1 MADLNNFISI
11 PLFLKILFLIISLFF
26 LFGIIYFL
34 LKTGWLKRLF
44 LQDLV
49 EFLSFKPYAIRK
61 VSQTW
66 KKIIKGLEKVS
77 ESETKL
83 AIIEADDLLNEILE
97 RMGYPGETLGEKLKQ
112 LSEVILPNLDEV
124 WKAHKIRSNIVHDP
138 TYRLSLGEARKVLEI
153 YEKALLKLE
162 AI

>member
-1 MADLNNFISI
+1 
-11 PLFLKILFLIISLFF
+11 
-26 LFGIIYFL
+26 L
-34 LKTGWLKRLF
+34 LKTEWCKRLF

-49 EFLSFKPYAIRK
+49 EFLSFKSYGLRK

-66 KKIIKGLEKVS
+66 KKIIKRLEKFS

-97 RMGYPGETLGEKLKQ
+97 RMGYSGETLGEKLKQ

-124 WKAHKIRSNIVHDP
+124 LEAHKIRSNIVHDP
-138 TYRLSLGEARKVLEI
+138 TYRLSSGEGRRVLKI
-153 YEKALLKLE
+153 YEKALLNLE

>member
-1 MADLNNFISI
+1 MADLNNLTSI

-34 LKTGWLKRLF
+34 LKTEWFKRLF

-49 EFLSFKPYAIRK
+49 EFLSFKSYGLRK

-66 KKIIKGLEKVS
+66 KKIIKRLEKFS

-97 RMGYPGETLGEKLKQ
+97 RMGYSGETLGEKLKQ

-124 WKAHKIRSNIVHDP
+124 LEAHKIRSNVVHDP
-138 TYRLSLGEARKVLEI
+138 TYRLSLGEGRKVLKI
-153 YEKALLKLE
+153 YEKALLNLE
-162 AI
+162 AL

>member
-49 EFLSFKPYAIRK
+49 EFLGFKPYAIRK

-66 KKIIKGLEKVS
+66 AKIIKRLEKVS

-112 LSEVILPNLDEV
+112 LSEVILANLDEV
-124 WKAHKIRSNIVHDP
+124 QEAHKIRSNIVHDP

-153 YEKALLKLE
+153 YEKALLNLE
-162 AI
+162 AL

>member
-1 MADLNNFISI
+1 MADLNNLTSI
-11 PLFLKILFLIISLFF
+11 PFFLKILFLIISLFF
-26 LFGIIYFL
+26 LFGIVYFL
-34 LKTGWLKRLF
+34 LKTEWCKRLF

-49 EFLSFKPYAIRK
+49 EFLSFKSYGLRK

-66 KKIIKGLEKVS
+66 KKIIKRLEKFS

-97 RMGYPGETLGEKLKQ
+97 RMGYSGETLGEKLKQ

-124 WKAHKIRSNIVHDP
+124 LEAHKIRSNIVHDP
-138 TYRLSLGEARKVLEI
+138 TYRLSFDEAKKVLKI
-153 YEKALLKLE
+153 YERALLNLE